1 MTDTQQNHKPEDM
14 LKEAEIALAFAKRL
28 GGNRIE
34 VFKPSMTSQR
44 SDRLSLEADLRRAL
58 DRNEISVYFQPIV
71 RLEDRTIAG
80 FESQLRWNHPR
91 LGRLGPADF
100 VPLAEESGLIA
111 DLGIFALE
119 RAARE
124 LAAWQLALDVD
135 PPIYVTV
142 RISSR
147 QLLRHDLIAD
157 VKSALTR
164 SGVRRGSLKLEIP
177 EHMMLENPEHGAQML
192 VRLRELGAGL
202 VLAEFGKGYSSLSY
216 LQRFAFDTIKIDRS
230 FVQQTV
236 KGARPRML
244 RSIVTMAHHNDMDV
258 IAEGAESESDVIE
271 LFQIGCIYGQ
281 GNIFGQSI
289 TPLEARKL
297 MGASTDVAA

>member
-1 MTDTQQNHKPEDM
+1 
-14 LKEAEIALAFAKRL
+14 
-28 GGNRIE
+28 
-34 VFKPSMTSQR
+34 
-44 SDRLSLEADLRRAL
+44 
-58 DRNEISVYFQPIV
+58 
-71 RLEDRTIAG
+71 
-80 FESQLRWNHPR
+80 
-91 LGRLGPADF
+91 

-124 LAAWQLALDVD
+124 LAAWQQALDVD

-202 VLAEFGKGYSSLSY
+202 VLGEFGKGYSSLSY

-244 RSIVTMAHHNDMDV
+244 RSIVTMAHDNDMDV

>member
-1 MTDTQQNHKPEDM
+1 
-14 LKEAEIALAFAKRL
+14 
-28 GGNRIE
+28 
-34 VFKPSMTSQR
+34 
-44 SDRLSLEADLRRAL
+44 
-58 DRNEISVYFQPIV
+58 
-71 RLEDRTIAG
+71 
-80 FESQLRWNHPR
+80 
-91 LGRLGPADF
+91 

-124 LAAWQLALDVD
+124 LAAWQQALDVD

-177 EHMMLENPEHGAQML
+177 EHMMLENPEQGAQML

-202 VLAEFGKGYSSLSY
+202 VLGEFGKGYSSLSY

-244 RSIVTMAHHNDMDV
+244 RSIVTMALDNDMDV

-289 TPLEARKL
+289 TPVEARKL